1 MDPTAQRQD
10 QLYKKKTSERERE
23 RQRER
28 LWRSLV
34 APENQRKA
42 RMVGGRL
49 GETIGVRE
57 ELIKKAC
64 SLDLKAHKTAS
75 GKPYLCEKSRGSSEA
90 IFSFSGSW
98 TAEDWFSG
106 KSFGGTGPED
116 DLGLFPSLRS
126 IGTGEV
132 AVVNRAFLARFQA
145 ILRTSSLEKKVNKA
159 AREGKHIVFT
169 GHSSGGPVA
178 ILATLWFLEQYPRP
192 NSSSQNRPVCVTFGS
207 PLVGNWIFPHA
218 LRRENWDDFFIHFI
232 MRYDI
237 VPRLMLAPLS
247 SLGQQ
252 LQPMLQSFNPKPP
265 LFGHDSAAMSTEFF
279 MMVMRSASSVASHA
293 ACKTMG
299 CTNSLLETVT
309 GFVELSPYRP
319 FGTCIFC
326 TGDGKLVVVKNPD
339 AVLQLLFYSSQ
350 LTCMEEGGQVA
361 YDTLKEHLDKS
372 LNEHLGYAAELQESL
387 EMQNVVYL
395 DNNHLR
401 ELPLSSNG
409 SPQGETA
416 TIGTALNDLGL
427 STRARL
433 CLRAAGELQA
443 QKQKNQEKKNPN
455 KDDIKRKLKDIRD
468 YQSRCCE
475 VRGVGYYDAFKLQ
488 DDTQDFSANVTRL
501 ELAGMWDEIIE
512 MLKRRELPDG
522 FECQKVWIELGTE
535 YRRLVEPLDIANYY
549 RHLKN
554 EDTGPYLIN
563 ARPKRYRY
571 TQRWLE
577 HAERMPQGS
586 SSESCFWATVED
598 LKSGNRP
605 FADVKGE
612 ILHLENNMSE
622 WVKGEKIGSDVFL
635 ANSTF
640 SMWWKTL
647 PDQHRGQSWLKDF
660 VKI

>member
-1 MDPTAQRQD
+1 M
-10 QLYKKKTSERERE
+10 L
-23 RQRER
+23 
-28 LWRSLV
+28 
-34 APENQRKA
+34 
-42 RMVGGRL
+42 GGRL
-49 GETIGVRE
+49 GERIGVRE

-106 KSFGGTGPED
+106 KSFGETGPED

-145 ILRTSSLEKKVNKA
+145 ILRTSSFENEVKKA

-178 ILATLWFLEQYPRP
+178 ILATLWFLEQYLRP
-192 NSSSQNRPVCVTFGS
+192 NSSSQIRPVCVTFGS
-207 PLVGNWIFPHA
+207 PLVGDWIFPHA
-218 LRRENWDDFFIHFI
+218 LRRENWDDCFIHFI

-247 SLGQQ
+247 SVGQQ
-252 LQPMLQSFNPKPP
+252 LQPMLQFFNPKSAS
-265 LFGHDSAAMSTEFF
+265 LGHDSAAMSTEAWTFFF

-326 TGDGKLVVVKNPD
+326 TGNGKLVVVKNPD

-350 LTCMEEGGQVA
+350 LTCMAEGGQVA
-361 YDTLKEHLDKS
+361 YKS
-372 LNEHLGYAAELQESL
+372 LKEHLGYADELQESL

-395 DNNHLR
+395 DNLR
-401 ELPLSSNG
+401 VLPLSSNG

-443 QKQKNQEKKNPN
+443 QKQKNQEKINSN
-455 KDDIKRKLKDIRD
+455 KDKIEERLKSIREY
-468 YQSRCCE
+468 YQRE
-475 VRGVGYYDAFKLQ
+475 ARGVGYYDAFKLQ
-488 DDTQDFSANVTRL
+488 NDSRDFLANVNRL

-512 MLKRRELPDG
+512 MLKRHELPDG
-522 FECQKVWIELGTE
+522 FECQKEWIELGTE

-605 FADVKGE
+605 FADMKEE
-612 ILHLENNMSE
+612 ILHLENNMSK
-622 WVKGEKIGSDVFL
+622 WFKRGSDVFL
-635 ANSTF
+635 AESTF
-640 SMWWKTL
+640 SMWWNKL
-647 PDQHRGQSWLKDF
+647 PDQHRKQSRLRDF
-660 VKI
+660 VNIPKEP